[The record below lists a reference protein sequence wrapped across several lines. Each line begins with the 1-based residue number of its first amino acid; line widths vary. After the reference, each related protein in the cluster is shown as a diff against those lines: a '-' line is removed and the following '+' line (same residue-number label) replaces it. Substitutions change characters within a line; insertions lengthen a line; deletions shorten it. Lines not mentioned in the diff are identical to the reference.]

1 MTPELEKY
9 ADEHTTPE
17 YPVLTKLSRETH
29 LSQVYPRMLSGHL
42 QGTLLRMI
50 SAMVK
55 PLRILEIGTFTGYSA
70 ICLAGGM
77 PENGILHTIEV
88 DPELEEIITRYV
100 DEAGLT
106 GKVILHFGQAAD
118 IIPLL
123 NETWDLVFIDADK
136 PNYLNYFNLVFDKVR
151 NGGIIL
157 ADNVLWDGKVLN
169 PETRS
174 RDTKGIIEFNE
185 FVLQDDRVE
194 NLLLPV
200 RDGLMVIRK
209 IA

>member
-123 NETWDLVFIDADK
+123 DETWDLVFIDADK
-136 PNYLNYFNLVFDKVR
+136 PNYLNYYNRIFDRVR
-151 NGGIIL
+151 KGGIIL

-185 FVLQDDRVE
+185 FVKQDERVE